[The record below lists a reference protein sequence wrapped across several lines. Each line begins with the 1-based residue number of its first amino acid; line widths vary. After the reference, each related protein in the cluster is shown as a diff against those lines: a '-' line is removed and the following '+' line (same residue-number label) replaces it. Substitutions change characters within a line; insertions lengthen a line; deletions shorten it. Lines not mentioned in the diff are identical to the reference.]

1 MVSSGYGLALN
12 LGAFPSTPF
21 DRVLGA
27 LTAHASRWSWAST
40 EAKQVEAWRETWEWL
55 NAALPAVLT
64 AHPEAEGWTACLEYS
79 IPRRSGRID
88 LVLLAGD
95 LVLVLE
101 FKKSQADAA
110 ALRQAEDYALEL
122 LDFHAESQARALF
135 PIVCAGLATKT
146 LGHIE
151 SSWGVASVST
161 CPPTALGQVL
171 NELYETHHDEA
182 ASSIDPTVWLDASY
196 HPTPTILEA
205 ARSLYAGHEVREL
218 SQSHAGTEQ
227 LQRTFDAVGR
237 AVAQSAQGRKAICFL
252 TGVPGA
258 GKTLAGLNVVHQLAQ
273 GGDAAFLSGNGPLV
287 SVLQGVLAKD
297 LARRTEMTASQA
309 KRKASVL
316 VTNVHR
322 WLEEYVDR
330 KPHVI
335 PPERIVVFDEAQRAW
350 SREHSK
356 RKFGRD
362 HSEPHM
368 MLEALSR
375 HPGGAVLVALVGGGQ
390 EINTGEAGLAEWG
403 RTLASD
409 FRSWDISVSPEL
421 LQGDSST
428 AGSTLFPDASLSG
441 GLRIRTDPDLHL
453 AVTQRAFRAQLLTE
467 WVEEVLA
474 CSPQG
479 ASKTMEHLRDYPI
492 VMTRSLEGARAWL
505 RERTRGLRRCG
516 LLASSG
522 ARRLRPHGITVREK
536 VDEAHWFLAPPEDV
550 RSSNFLEL
558 ALTEFGVQGLEVD
571 WAGLAWGGDLTRS
584 TEGWSIRSFKGTR
597 WTRVGNPTEVDFVL
611 NRYRVL
617 LTRAREGLVIW
628 IPGGDPDDKTRDP
641 RLYNGVFDY
650 LSACGVRS
658 I

>member
-1 MVSSGYGLALN
+1 MSSSGYGLAVPFGSL
-12 LGAFPSTPF
+12 PTTPF
-21 DRVLGA
+21 DRVLGV

-55 NAALPAVLT
+55 NAALPTVL
-64 AHPEAEGWTACLEYS
+64 ALHPEAEGWTVCLEYS

-88 LVLLAGD
+88 VVLLAGS

-101 FKKSQADAA
+101 FKKTQADAA

-122 LDFHAESQARALF
+122 LDFHAESQACALF
-135 PIVCAGLATKT
+135 PIVCAGQATKT
-146 LGHIE
+146 LGNLE
-151 SSWGVASVST
+151 TSWGVASITT
-161 CPPTALGQVL
+161 CPPAALGEVL
-171 NELYETHHDEA
+171 NELYKAHHNKA
-182 ASSIDPTVWLDASY
+182 TPPIDPIAWLGAPY
-196 HPTPTILEA
+196 QPTPTILEA

-218 SQSHAGTEQ
+218 SQSHASSEQ
-227 LQRTFDAVGR
+227 LHRTFEAVR
-237 AVAQSAQGRKAICFL
+237 HAVSQAGQGKKTICFL

-273 GGDAAFLSGNGPLV
+273 GSRAAFLSGNGPLV
-287 SVLQGVLAKD
+287 SVLQKVLAKD
-297 LARRTEMTASQA
+297 LGRRTGISASEA
-309 KRKASVL
+309 KRQASVL

-330 KPHVI
+330 KPDAI
-335 PPERIVVFDEAQRAW
+335 PPEQIVVFDEAQRAW
-350 SREHSK
+350 NREHSK

-362 HSEPHM
+362 RSEPHM
-368 MLEALSR
+368 MLEALNR
-375 HPGGAVLVALVGGGQ
+375 HPDGAVLVALVGGGQ

-409 FRSWDISVSPEL
+409 FSSWDISVSPEL
-421 LQGDSST
+421 LQGNSSV
-428 AGSTLFPDASLSG
+428 AGSTLFPDP
-441 GLRIRTDPDLHL
+441 GLLHGLQVRTDPDLHL
-453 AVTQRAFRAQLLTE
+453 QVTQRAFRAQLLTE
-467 WVEEVLA
+467 WVEQVLA
-474 CSPQG
+474 CSPQD
-479 ASKTMEHLRDYPI
+479 ASQTMERIRDYPI
-492 VMTRSLEGARAWL
+492 VMTRSLDRARLWL

-536 VDEAHWFLAPPEDV
+536 VDEANWFLAPPEDV

-584 TEGWSIRSFKGTR
+584 TEGWRIRSFKGTR
-597 WTRVGNPTEVDFVL
+597 WTRVGNPIEGDYVL

-650 LSACGVRS
+650 LSECGIRS